1 MIPNYIKKY
10 CNYTIQSQKYGLS
23 FSKITYLS
31 YGQKAEKFNDD
42 NNAQISRQSIYLHE
56 KQHINHIHHRK
67 RKRNTKT
74 NQKIKYKS
82 KWILQL

>member
-56 KQHINHIHHRK
+56 KQHINTYIIEK
-67 RKRNTKT
+67 EKEILK
-74 NQKIKYKS
+74 QIKKIKYKS